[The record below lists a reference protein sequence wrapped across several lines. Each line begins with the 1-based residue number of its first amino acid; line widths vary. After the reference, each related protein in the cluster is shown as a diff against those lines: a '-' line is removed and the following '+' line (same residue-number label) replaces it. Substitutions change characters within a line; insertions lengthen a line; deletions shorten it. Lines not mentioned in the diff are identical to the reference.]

1 MTSKA
6 RLTMASR
13 FAFIPLKKTEV
24 IGRNVWNFL
33 TILLVRDVLKIFS
46 FIVILPDYTGGIL
59 QRLDTDVHST
69 VTAKTS
75 TAL

>member
-1 MTSKA
+1 MHILTFSHKFWLNCFFIFLIVYFLLKCVGCYFISKHVIYFSVK
-6 RLTMASR
+6 MA
-13 FAFIPLKKTEV
+13 
-24 IGRNVWNFL
+24 
-33 TILLVRDVLKIFS
+33 IF
-46 FIVILPDYTGGIL
+46 YTGGIL